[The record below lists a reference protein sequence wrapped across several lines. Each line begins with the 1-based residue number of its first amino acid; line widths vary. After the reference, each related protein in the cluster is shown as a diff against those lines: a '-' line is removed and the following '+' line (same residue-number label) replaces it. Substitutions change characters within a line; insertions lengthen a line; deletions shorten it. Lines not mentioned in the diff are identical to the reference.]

1 MLPKDAE
8 KRRND
13 AANENQSRLDSHLR
27 EKPRKERVIPYNDD
41 LFRDAAIEWLVSTDQ
56 VGQAIYWSSQL
67 GTEFAPAYPS
77 LWTPSIP

>member
-56 VGQAIYWSSQL
+56 VGQAIY
-67 GTEFAPAYPS
+67 
-77 LWTPSIP
+77 